1 MAVLTRL
8 TKQQISEQ
16 YTHYALFWGCVPVY
30 VNMANPDAPDVATRN
45 WIPEWTM
52 DFADW
57 LSGFPIWLAT
67 IINPGYVPMFAIKL
81 TGFIEARE

>member
-16 YTHYALFWGCVPVY
+16 FTHYALFWGCVPVY
-30 VNMANPDAPDVATRN
+30 INMRNDECPDVATRN
-45 WIPEWTM
+45 WIPDWTL

-57 LSGFPIWLAT
+57 LSWLPVQIMT
-67 IINPGYVPMFAIKL
+67 LINPEYEPQFAIKL
-81 TGFIEARE
+81 TGYIEARE